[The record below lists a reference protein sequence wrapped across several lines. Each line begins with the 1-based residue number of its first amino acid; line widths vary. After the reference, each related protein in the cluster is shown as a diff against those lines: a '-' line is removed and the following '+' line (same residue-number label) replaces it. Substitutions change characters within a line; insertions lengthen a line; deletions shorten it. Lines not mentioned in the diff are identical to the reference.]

1 MNSDRRRDRT
11 TRTTELLCG
20 SCGRLVETVVTRHKT
35 MGIYVPHWR
44 AGPCHN
50 PDCVDHVPEMVPA
63 DTLRP
68 RAEDR
73 EWRTE
78 EREKETGPSA

>member
-1 MNSDRRRDRT
+1 MSSDRKRAG
-11 TRTTELLCG
+11 TRPTELLCG
-20 SCGRLVETVVTRHKT
+20 SCGQPVETVVTRHKT
-35 MGIYVPHWR
+35 LGVNVPRWR

-50 PDCVDHVPEMVPA
+50 PGCRDHVPEMVPA

-68 RAEDR
+68 RTEEPVTRA
-73 EWRTE
+73 E

>member
-1 MNSDRRRDRT
+1 MSSDHKRDR

-20 SCGRLVETVVTRHKT
+20 SCGRPVETVVTRHKT
-35 MGIYVPHWR
+35 MGVNVPHWR

-50 PDCVDHVPEMVPA
+50 PDCVDYVPEMVPA

-73 EWRTE
+73 EQRTE
-78 EREKETGPSA
+78 EREKEAGPSA